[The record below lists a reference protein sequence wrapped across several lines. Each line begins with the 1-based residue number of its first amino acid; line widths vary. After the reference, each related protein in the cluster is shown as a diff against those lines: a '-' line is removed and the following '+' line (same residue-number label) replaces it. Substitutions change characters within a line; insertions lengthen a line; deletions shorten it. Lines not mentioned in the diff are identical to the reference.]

1 LRIIQLYFFFQT
13 DELSFDEGDLLYVYD
28 RDVDPNWWRAKC
40 RDQKGLIPVTYGKKY
55 YAIFIF
61 S

>member
-1 LRIIQLYFFFQT
+1 
-13 DELSFDEGDLLYVYD
+13 LSFDEGDLLYVYD

-40 RDQKGLIPVTYGKKY
+40 QDQKGLIPVTYGKKNY
-55 YAIFIF
+55 VIVIY